1 MRGLMLAAAMLGTV
15 SAAHA
20 ADMPDLP
27 VLRGGFTDGLSKTSH
42 NWDGAYVGVNGG
54 YTSNATD
61 FSQSVVGLTNFIFR
75 DSVLQQPTANWSL
88 MNKTNTQ
95 STNFG
100 AFVGRNWQWYDA
112 ILGLEGTYSYFN
124 NLATSTSGSNS
135 LTIVNPAGD
144 MHAANVTDNYD
155 VTLTGTA
162 AAKVKDMITLR
173 GRVGW
178 DGGDFMPYAFA
189 GAAVGRMDVSRSVT
203 SNVDL
208 RQDVTNSVTNGL
220 GVVVTTTTFGAPQ
233 AVPAQSQAQT
243 QRRTN
248 AFAVGWVAG
257 LGLEYC
263 IWEGLFARVEY
274 EYVKF
279 SPVMNTSVTLNNA
292 RVGLGYKF

>member
-1 MRGLMLAAAMLGTV
+1 M

-42 NWDGAYVGVNGG
+42 NWDGTYFGG
-54 YTSNATD
+54 GAGYSTDASD

-95 STNFG
+95 STNFN

-112 ILGLEGTYSYFN
+112 ILSLEGTYTYFN

-144 MHAANVTDNYD
+144 THAANVTDNYD

-203 SNVDL
+203 STVDL
-208 RQDVTNSVTNGL
+208 RQDVTNSIVVGGVT
-220 GVVVTTTTFGAPQ
+220 VTSTTFGAPQ

-248 AFAVGWVAG
+248 AFAVGWTAG
-257 LGLEYC
+257 LGVEYC
-263 IWEGLFARVEY
+263 IWDGLFARVEY

>member
-1 MRGLMLAAAMLGTV
+1 MRRLLLAAAMLGTV

-27 VLRGGFTDGLSKTSH
+27 ILRGGFTDGLSKSSH
-42 NWDGAYVGVNGG
+42 NWDGAYVGVIGG
-54 YTSNATD
+54 YTTNATD

-75 DSVLQQPTANWSL
+75 DSVLQQPTASWSL
-88 MNKTNTQ
+88 LNKTNTQ

-124 NLATSTSGSNS
+124 NLSTLTTGSNS
-135 LTIVNPAGD
+135 LTIVNPPGD
-144 MHAANVTDNYD
+144 SHAANVTDNYD

-178 DGGDFMPYAFA
+178 DGGDFMPYAFM

-203 SNVDL
+203 STVDL
-208 RQDVTNSVTNGL
+208 RQDVTNSIVVG
-220 GVVVTTTTFGAPQ
+220 GVAVTTTTFGAPQ
-233 AVPAQSQAQT
+233 PVPAQSQSQV

-248 AFAVGWVAG
+248 AFAVGWTAG

-263 IWEGLFARVEY
+263 IWDGLFARVEY
-274 EYVKF
+274 EYVRF
-279 SPVMNTSVTLNNA
+279 SPVMNTQVTLNNA

>member
-1 MRGLMLAAAMLGTV
+1 VAAVLGSV

-27 VLRGGFTDGLSKTSH
+27 ALRGGFTDGLSKTSH

-54 YTSNATD
+54 YTTDATD

-95 STNFG
+95 STSFG

-124 NLATSTSGSNS
+124 NLSTLTSGTNS
-135 LTIVNPAGD
+135 LTIINPGGAP
-144 MHAANVTDNYD
+144 AANITNNYD

-203 SNVDL
+203 SVVDL
-208 RQDVTNSVTNGL
+208 RQDVTNT
-220 GVVVTTTTFGAPQ
+220 VVLAGGTTVTTTTFGAAQP
-233 AVPAQSQAQT
+233 VPAQSQSQT

-248 AFAVGWVAG
+248 AFAVGWTAG

-263 IWEGLFARVEY
+263 IWDGLFARVEY
-274 EYVKF
+274 EHVQF

>member
-1 MRGLMLAAAMLGTV
+1 MRRLWLVAAVFGSV

-27 VLRGGFTDGLSKTSH
+27 VLRGGFTDGLSKTAH
-42 NWDGAYVGVNGG
+42 RWDGAYVGGSAG
-54 YTSNATD
+54 YVSDATD

-75 DSVLQQPTANWSL
+75 DSVLQQPTASWSL

-95 STNFG
+95 STSFS

-124 NLATSTSGSNS
+124 NLSTSTTGSNS
-135 LTIVNPAGD
+135 LTIVNPPGD
-144 MHAANVTDNYD
+144 SHAANVTDNYD

-189 GAAVGRMDVSRSVT
+189 GAAVGRMDVSRSVVST
-203 SNVDL
+203 VDL
-208 RQDVTNSVTNGL
+208 RQDVTNSIVVGGVT
-220 GVVVTTTTFGAPQ
+220 VTSTTFGAAQP
-233 AVPAQSQAQT
+233 VPAQSQSQI

-248 AFAVGWVAG
+248 AFAVGWTAG
-257 LGLEYC
+257 LGVEYC
-263 IWEGLFARVEY
+263 IWDGLFARVEY

-279 SPVMNTSVTLNNA
+279 SPVMNTSVTLNSA
-292 RVGLGYKF
+292 HVGLGYKF

>member
-1 MRGLMLAAAMLGTV
+1 MRRLLLAAAMLGTV

-27 VLRGGFTDGLSKTSH
+27 ILRGGFTDGLSKSSH

-54 YTSNATD
+54 YTTNATD

-75 DSVLQQPTANWSL
+75 DSVLQQPTASWSL
-88 MNKTNTQ
+88 LNKTNTQ

-112 ILGLEGTYSYFN
+112 ILGLEGSYSYFN
-124 NLATSTSGSNS
+124 NLSTLTTGSNS
-135 LTIVNPAGD
+135 LTIVNPPGD
-144 MHAANVTDNYD
+144 SHAANVTDNYD

-178 DGGDFMPYAFA
+178 DGGDFMPYAFM

-203 SNVDL
+203 STVDL
-208 RQDVTNSVTNGL
+208 RQDVTNSIVVG
-220 GVVVTTTTFGAPQ
+220 GVAVTTTTFGAPQ
-233 AVPAQSQAQT
+233 PVPAQSQSQV

-248 AFAVGWVAG
+248 AFAVGWTAG

-263 IWEGLFARVEY
+263 IWDGLFARVEY
-274 EYVKF
+274 EYVRF
-279 SPVMNTSVTLNNA
+279 SPVMNTQVTLNNA

>member
-1 MRGLMLAAAMLGTV
+1 MRRLWLVVAALGSV

-42 NWDGAYVGVNGG
+42 NWDGAYFGGGAG
-54 YTSNATD
+54 YTADATD

-75 DSVLQQPTANWSL
+75 DSVLQQPTASWSL

-95 STNFG
+95 STNFN

-112 ILGLEGTYSYFN
+112 IMGLEGTYSYFN
-124 NLATSTSGSNS
+124 NLYTQTSGSNA
-135 LTIVNPAGD
+135 LDIINPPGD
-144 MHAANVTDNYD
+144 IHPDNVTDHWN
-155 VTLTGTA
+155 VKLTGTA
-162 AAKVKDMITLR
+162 AAKVKDMISLR

-178 DGGDFMPYAFA
+178 DGGDFMPYAFF
-189 GAAVGRMDVSRSVT
+189 GAAVGRMDVSRTVT
-203 SNVDL
+203 S
-208 RQDVTNSVTNGL
+208 DVTLTQ
-220 GVVVTTTTFGAPQ
+220 VVTTTIAGVTTINTIGPTP
-233 AVPAQSQAQT
+233 VPAQSQT
-243 QRRTN
+243 QSQHRTN
-248 AFAVGWVAG
+248 AFAVGWTAG
-257 LGLEYC
+257 LGVEYC
-263 IWEGLFARVEY
+263 IWDGLFARVEY

>member
-1 MRGLMLAAAMLGTV
+1 MRRLWLVAAVFGSV

-42 NWDGAYVGVNGG
+42 NWDGAYAGVSGG
-54 YTSNATD
+54 YTTDATD

-75 DSVLQQPTANWSL
+75 DSVLQQPTASWSL
-88 MNKTNTQ
+88 LHKTNTQ
-95 STNFG
+95 STSFG

-124 NLATSTSGSNS
+124 NLATSTTGSNS
-135 LTIVNPAGD
+135 LLIVNPAGETRPPGIT
-144 MHAANVTDNYD
+144 NNYG
-155 VTLTGTA
+155 VTLTGA
-162 AAKVKDMITLR
+162 ASAKVKDMITLR

-178 DGGDFMPYAFA
+178 DGGDFMPYAFF
-189 GAAVGRMDVSRSVT
+189 GAAVGRMDVSRTVT
-203 SNVDL
+203 SVVTL
-208 RQDVTNSVTNGL
+208 RQDSTVTDALGNAITVLGTTN
-220 GVVVTTTTFGAPQ
+220 P
-233 AVPAQSQAQT
+233 VPAQSQTQS

-248 AFAVGWVAG
+248 AFAVGWTAG
-257 LGLEYC
+257 LGVEYC
-263 IWEGLFARVEY
+263 IWDGLFARVEY

>member
-1 MRGLMLAAAMLGTV
+1 MRRFWLAAAMLGTV
-15 SAAHA
+15 SAAQA

-27 VLRGGFTDGLSKTSH
+27 ILRGGFTDGLSKTSR
-42 NWDGAYVGVNGG
+42 NWDGVYVGGNAG
-54 YTSNATD
+54 YTSDATD

-75 DSVLQQPTANWSL
+75 DSVLQQPTASWSL
-88 MNKTNTQ
+88 LNKTNTQ

-100 AFVGRNWQWYDA
+100 AFLGRNWQWYDA

-124 NLATSTSGSNS
+124 NLSTSTSGSNS
-135 LTIVNPAGD
+135 LLIVNPAGD
-144 MHAANVTDNYD
+144 KPPPGITDNYV

-162 AAKVKDMITLR
+162 AATVKDMITLR

-189 GAAVGRMDVSRSVT
+189 GAAVGRMDVSRTVT
-203 SNVDL
+203 SNVTL
-208 RQDVTNSVTNGL
+208 RQDATVTDLAGNTITIPGTTN
-220 GVVVTTTTFGAPQ
+220 P
-233 AVPAQSQAQT
+233 VPAQSQT
-243 QRRTN
+243 QSQHRTN
-248 AFAVGWVAG
+248 NFVVGWVAG
-257 LGLEYC
+257 FGLEYC
-263 IWEGLFARVEY
+263 LWEGLFARVEY

>member
-1 MRGLMLAAAMLGTV
+1 MAAVFGSV

-27 VLRGGFTDGLSKTSH
+27 VLRGGFTYGLSKTSH
-42 NWDGAYVGVNGG
+42 RWDGAYVGVNGG
-54 YTSNATD
+54 YTADATD

-124 NLATSTSGSNS
+124 NLSTLTSGTNS
-135 LTIVNPAGD
+135 LTIVNPPGD
-144 MHAANVTDNYD
+144 AHAANVTDNYD

-178 DGGDFMPYAFA
+178 DGGDFMPYAFM

-203 SNVDL
+203 SIVDL
-208 RQDVTNSVTNGL
+208 RQDVTNTI
-220 GVVVTTTTFGAPQ
+220 VVGGATLTTTTFGAPQ
-233 AVPAQSQAQT
+233 AVPAQSQSQT

-248 AFAVGWVAG
+248 AFAVGWTAG
-257 LGLEYC
+257 LGVEYC
-263 IWEGLFARVEY
+263 IWDGLFARVEH

>member
-1 MRGLMLAAAMLGTV
+1 MRGLMLLAAAMLGTV

-27 VLRGGFTDGLSKTSH
+27 VLRGGFTDGLSTTSH

-54 YTSNATD
+54 YTTNATD

-75 DSVLQQPTANWSL
+75 DSVLQQPTASWSL

-112 ILGLEGTYSYFN
+112 ILVLEGTYSYFN

-135 LTIVNPAGD
+135 LIITNPPGD
-144 MHAANVTDNYD
+144 NPPTGTTDNYN

-162 AAKVKDMITLR
+162 AAKVKDMISLR

-189 GAAVGRMDVSRSVT
+189 GAAIGRMDVSRTVT
-203 SNVDL
+203 S
-208 RQDVTNSVTNGL
+208 DVTLTQI
-220 GVVVTTTTFGAPQ
+220 VTTTGAGGATTTTSTTY
-233 AVPAQSQAQT
+233 AVPAQSQT
-243 QRRTN
+243 QSQHRTN

-263 IWEGLFARVEY
+263 IWNGLFARIEY

>member
-1 MRGLMLAAAMLGTV
+1 MRRLWLVAAVFGSV

-27 VLRGGFTDGLSKTSH
+27 VLRGGFTDGLSTTHH
-42 NWDGAYVGVNGG
+42 NWDGAYFGVNGG
-54 YTSNATD
+54 YTADATD

-75 DSVLQQPTANWSL
+75 NSVLQQPTASWSL

-95 STNFG
+95 GTNFG

-112 ILGLEGTYSYFN
+112 VLGLEGTYSYFN
-124 NLATSTSGSNS
+124 NLATSTRGSNS
-135 LTIVNPAGD
+135 LIIVNPPGD
-144 MHAANVTDNYD
+144 NPPTGTTDNYN

-162 AAKVKDMITLR
+162 AAQVKDMISLR

-189 GAAVGRMDVSRSVT
+189 GAAVGRMDVSRTVT
-203 SNVDL
+203 S
-208 RQDVTNSVTNGL
+208 DVTLTKI
-220 GVVVTTTTFGAPQ
+220 VTTTGAGGSSTT
-233 AVPAQSQAQT
+233 ATTYDVPAQSQTQT
-243 QRRTN
+243 QHRTN
-248 AFAVGWVAG
+248 AFAVGFVAG
-257 LGLEYC
+257 LGVEYC
-263 IWEGLFARVEY
+263 IWDGLFARVEY

>member
-1 MRGLMLAAAMLGTV
+1 MRRLMLAAAMLGTV
-15 SAAHA
+15 SAAQA

-27 VLRGGFTDGLSKTSH
+27 ILRGGFTDGLSKTSH
-42 NWDGAYVGVNGG
+42 NWDGAYFGAHAG
-54 YTSNATD
+54 YTTDASD

-75 DSVLQQPTANWSL
+75 DSVLQQPTASWSL
-88 MNKTNTQ
+88 LNKTNTQ
-95 STNFG
+95 GTNIG
-100 AFVGRNWQWYDA
+100 GFVGRNWQWYDA
-112 ILGLEGTYSYFN
+112 ILGLEGTYSYFG
-124 NLATSTSGSNS
+124 NLSTSTSGSNS
-135 LTIVNPAGD
+135 LTIVNPPGD
-144 MHAANVTDNYD
+144 THAANITDNYD

-203 SNVDL
+203 SNVDV
-208 RQDVTNSVTNGL
+208 RQDVTNSVVNGL
-220 GVVVTTTTFGAPQ
+220 GVVVTTTTLGAPQ
-233 AVPAQSQAQT
+233 AVPAQSQTQI

-248 AFAVGWVAG
+248 AFAVGWTAG

-263 IWEGLFARVEY
+263 IWDGLFARVEY
-274 EYVKF
+274 EYVRF

-292 RVGLGYKF
+292 RLGLGYKF

>member
-1 MRGLMLAAAMLGTV
+1 MRRLWLAAAMLGTV

-27 VLRGGFTDGLSKTSH
+27 VLRGGITDGLSKTTH
-42 NWDGAYVGVNGG
+42 NWDGAYFGGSAG
-54 YTSNATD
+54 YTADATD

-75 DSVLQQPTANWSL
+75 DSVLQQPTASWSL
-88 MNKTNTQ
+88 LNKTNTQ
-95 STNFG
+95 STSFG

-112 ILGLEGTYSYFN
+112 IMGLEGTYNYFS
-124 NLATSTSGSNS
+124 NLSTATSGSNA
-135 LTIVNPAGD
+135 LVITNPPGD
-144 MHAANVTDNYD
+144 NPPTGTTDNYN
-155 VTLTGTA
+155 VTLTGIA
-162 AAKVKDMITLR
+162 AAKVKDMISLR

-178 DGGDFMPYAFA
+178 DGGDFLPYAFF
-189 GAAVGRMDVSRSVT
+189 GAAVGRMDVSRTVT
-203 SNVDL
+203 S
-208 RQDVTNSVTNGL
+208 DVTLTQ
-220 GVVVTTTTFGAPQ
+220 VVTTTGAGGATTTTSRTF
-233 AVPAQSQAQT
+233 AVPAQSQTQS

-248 AFAVGWVAG
+248 AFAVGWTAG

-263 IWEGLFARVEY
+263 LWEGLFARVEY

>member
-1 MRGLMLAAAMLGTV
+1 MRRLWLVAAVFGSV

-27 VLRGGFTDGLSKTSH
+27 VLRGGFTDGLSKTTH

-54 YTSNATD
+54 YTADATD

-75 DSVLQQPTANWSL
+75 DSVLQQPTASWSL

-124 NLATSTSGSNS
+124 NLSTLTTGSNS
-135 LTIVNPAGD
+135 LTIVNPPGD
-144 MHAANVTDNYD
+144 AHAANVTDNYD

-162 AAKVKDMITLR
+162 AAKVKDMISLR

-203 SNVDL
+203 STVDL
-208 RQDVTNSVTNGL
+208 RQDVTNTI
-220 GVVVTTTTFGAPQ
+220 VVNTVSLTQTTFGSPQ
-233 AVPAQSQAQT
+233 PVPAQSQSQN

-248 AFAVGWVAG
+248 AFAVGWTAG
-257 LGLEYC
+257 LGVEYC
-263 IWEGLFARVEY
+263 IWDGLFARVEY
-274 EYVKF
+274 EYVRF